1 MNQNIDTPLPN
12 RKELIDMLREM
23 IKAYEHL
30 SPGAMVGPVSHYDMM
45 SALILI
51 KAIFESIDEDKG

>member
-1 MNQNIDTPLPN
+1 MNENIDNTLPD
-12 RKELIDMLREM
+12 RKELISMLKEM

-51 KAIFESIDEDKG
+51 KAIFEASDEDKP